1 MGLFKRITRKIF
13 NRIDLAYSVIVV
25 LPAYL
30 LRAYRLAGS
39 KEMPKTTKRLEKIGV
54 FPIINHYYEPLFDTR
69 DLEKLLIGSPRELPG
84 INLDLAT
91 QRKFLTNLTYSKE
104 LIAESWNIK
113 KVKKTLEFFLGNGAF
128 ESGDAEF
135 LYQVIR
141 FYKPNTIIEVG
152 SGYSTRIVKLADSKN
167 TSESG
172 SSTRH
177 ICVEPYEHAWLD
189 STENI
194 EIVRDKIEDFEFE
207 WSSLKK
213 NDLVFID
220 SSHIIRPHGDV
231 LQIYLGIIP
240 LLPSGVILHIHDIF
254 TPRDYL
260 SEWIIRDKRFW
271 NEQYLVEV
279 MLQNSSRYEIVAAL
293 NFLKHEIYDELNIV
307 CPYLTP
313 DREPGSIYIRIK

>member
-1 MGLFKRITRKIF
+1 MGLFKRITRKIL
-13 NRIDLAYSVIVV
+13 NRIDLPYSVIVV

-69 DLEKLLIGSPRELPG
+69 DLEKRLIGSPRKLPG
-84 INLDLAT
+84 INLDLAG
-91 QRKFLTNLTYSKE
+91 QRKFLTNLAYSKE
-104 LIAESWNIK
+104 LIAESWN
-113 KVKKTLEFFLGNGAF
+113 VKKEKNTLEFFLSNGAF

-135 LYQVIR
+135 LYQMIR
-141 FYKPNTIIEVG
+141 YYKPNTIVEVG
-152 SGYSTRIVKLADSKN
+152 SGYSTRIVKLANSKN
-167 TSESG
+167 NLESG

-189 STENI
+189 STEGI
-194 EIVRDKIEDFEFE
+194 EIVRDKIEDFGFE
-207 WSSLKK
+207 WSSLKE
-213 NDLVFID
+213 NDLVFIE

-293 NFLKHEIYDELNIV
+293 NFLKHEIYDELKIV

-313 DREPGSIYIRIK
+313 EREPGSIYIRIK